1 MYYGITDLTTYILG
15 TIFII
20 LLPGPNSLYVLSVA
34 VQRGI
39 RLGYQGAFGV
49 FLGDAVLMILS
60 ATGVAS
66 LLQSMPSLFI
76 VLKYAG
82 ALYLAWLGMN
92 LLRSALVGLTEKP
105 DDNASNKIANN
116 TAAKTVD
123 DSHPFRTALT
133 ISLLNPKAIFF
144 FISFFIQFVDP
155 SYEHPALSFAILGL
169 IVQFFSAL
177 YLSALIFGGAH
188 LADQFRR
195 RRLLAAGAT
204 AGVGTLFL
212 AFGAK
217 LASASLN

>member
-1 MYYGITDLTTYILG
+1 MYYGITDLTTYVLG

-34 VQRGI
+34 VQRGV

-66 LLQSMPSLFI
+66 LLQTVPSLF
-76 VLKYAG
+76 VALKYAG

-92 LLRSALVGLTEKP
+92 LLRSAFVGLTEKP
-105 DDNASNKIANN
+105 DESAVP
-116 TAAKTVD
+116 KTVD
-123 DSHPFRTALT
+123 DSQPFRTALT

-195 RRLLAAGAT
+195 RRCSWYSFGLL
-204 AGVGTLFL
+204 
-212 AFGAK
+212 
-217 LASASLN
+217 

>member
-1 MYYGITDLTTYILG
+1 MYYGITDLTTYVIG

-34 VQRGI
+34 VRRGI
-39 RLGYQGAFGV
+39 RSGYQGAFGV
-49 FLGDAVLMILS
+49 FLGDAILMILA

-66 LLQSMPSLFI
+66 LLESTPALF
-76 VLKYAG
+76 VLVKYAG

-92 LLRSALVGLTEKP
+92 LLRGAFIRLSEDANLVTPP
-105 DDNASNKIANN
+105 DTRDA
-116 TAAKTVD
+116 T
-123 DSHPFRTALT
+123 HPFRTALT

-155 SYEHPALSFAILGL
+155 AYEHPALSFAILGL

-195 RRLLAAGAT
+195 RRLLSAGAT

-217 LASASLN
+217 LAGATLH

>member
-1 MYYGITDLTTYILG
+1 MYYGITDLTTYVIG

-34 VQRGI
+34 VRRGI
-39 RLGYQGAFGV
+39 RSGYQGAFGV
-49 FLGDAVLMILS
+49 FLGDAILMILA

-66 LLQSMPSLFI
+66 LLESTPALF
-76 VLKYAG
+76 VLVKYAG

-92 LLRSALVGLTEKP
+92 MLRGAFIRLSEDANLVTPP
-105 DDNASNKIANN
+105 DTRDA
-116 TAAKTVD
+116 T
-123 DSHPFRTALT
+123 HPFRTALT

-155 SYEHPALSFAILGL
+155 AYEHPALSFAILGL

-195 RRLLAAGAT
+195 RRLLSAGAT

-217 LASASLN
+217 LAGATLH

>member
-1 MYYGITDLTTYILG
+1 MYYGITDLTTYVIG

-39 RLGYQGAFGV
+39 RSGYYGAFGV
-49 FLGDAVLMILS
+49 FLGDTILMILS

-66 LLQSMPSLFI
+66 LLESTPALFSL
-76 VLKYAG
+76 VKYAG

-92 LLRSALVGLTEKP
+92 LLRGAFMKLAEKP
-105 DDNASNKIANN
+105 LSPPPPSA
-116 TAAKTVD
+116 VD
-123 DSHPFRTALT
+123 ASHPFRTALT

-155 SYEHPALSFAILGL
+155 AYAHPALSFAILGL
-169 IVQFFSAL
+169 IVQFFSAV
-177 YLSALIFGGAH
+177 YLTALIFGGAH

-195 RRLLAAGAT
+195 RRLLSASAI

-217 LASASLN
+217 LAGASLH

>member
-1 MYYGITDLTTYILG
+1 MYYGITDLTTYVIG

-34 VQRGI
+34 VRRGI
-39 RLGYQGAFGV
+39 RSGYQGAFGV
-49 FLGDAVLMILS
+49 FLGDAILVILA

-66 LLQSMPSLFI
+66 LLESTPALF
-76 VLKYAG
+76 VLVKYAG

-92 LLRSALVGLTEKP
+92 MLRGAFIRLSEDANLVTPP
-105 DDNASNKIANN
+105 DTRDA
-116 TAAKTVD
+116 T
-123 DSHPFRTALT
+123 HPFRTALT

-155 SYEHPALSFAILGL
+155 AYEHPALSFAILGL

-195 RRLLAAGAT
+195 RRLLSAGAT

-217 LASASLN
+217 LAGATLH

>member
-1 MYYGITDLTTYILG
+1 MFYGITDLTTYIVG

-34 VQRGI
+34 AQRGI
-39 RLGYQGAFGV
+39 RSGYQGACGV
-49 FLGDAVLMILS
+49 FLGDAILMILA

-66 LLQSMPSLFI
+66 LLQSMPSVF
-76 VLKYAG
+76 VVVKYAG

-92 LLRSALVGLTEKP
+92 LLRSGFVKLTESP
-105 DDNASNKIANN
+105 TIDVPPSAIDA
-116 TAAKTVD
+116 
-123 DSHPFRTALT
+123 SHPFNTALT

-155 SYEHPALSFAILGL
+155 TYEHPALSFAILGL

-195 RRLLAAGAT
+195 RRLLSAGAT

-217 LASASLN
+217 LASTSLN

>member
-1 MYYGITDLTTYILG
+1 MYYGITDLTTYVIG

-34 VQRGI
+34 VRRGI
-39 RLGYQGAFGV
+39 RSGYQGAFGV
-49 FLGDAVLMILS
+49 FLGDAILMILA

-66 LLQSMPSLFI
+66 LLESTPALF
-76 VLKYAG
+76 VLVKYAG

-92 LLRSALVGLTEKP
+92 LLRGAFIRLSEDANLVTPP
-105 DDNASNKIANN
+105 DTRDA
-116 TAAKTVD
+116 T
-123 DSHPFRTALT
+123 HQFRTALT

-155 SYEHPALSFAILGL
+155 AYEHPALSFAILGL

-195 RRLLAAGAT
+195 RRLLSAGAT

-217 LASASLN
+217 LAGATLH